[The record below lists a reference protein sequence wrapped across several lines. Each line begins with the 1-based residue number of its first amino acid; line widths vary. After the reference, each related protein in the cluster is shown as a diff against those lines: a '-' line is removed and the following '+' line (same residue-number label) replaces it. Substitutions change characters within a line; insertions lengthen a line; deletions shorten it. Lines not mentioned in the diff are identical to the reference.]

1 MSTQDAVFVTN
12 WTKALPTVVRGER
25 IYLFAEDGTKYID
38 AASGVKVA
46 NLGHGVK
53 EIADAMAAQAQRLAF
68 AYTGAFRN
76 LPQIELGERLV
87 RFAPA
92 GFVKAY
98 FTSGG
103 SEAVEVAIKL
113 ARQYQLAKD
122 RPSRYKVVSR
132 WNSYHGATLGAM
144 SLTGQ
149 PGRRRD
155 YLPLLIDFPHIAPVY
170 CYRCPL
176 GKTYPTC
183 AVACAHELERTIR
196 LEDEASIAGFIAEPV
211 LGSSGNGLNAPP
223 EYFPILRHICDRF
236 DILLIADEVITGV
249 GRTGRN
255 FAIEHWGVTPDL
267 IVTGKGLSGGYAPLG
282 AVLIHQR
289 VWDTLDRGHREGM
302 FLGYTYSGNPVACAT
317 GVAALDYIERHGLV
331 RRAASR
337 GKQLERGL
345 QRLAPRAT
353 VGEIRGKG
361 LLWGIEFVM
370 DKATKAPFRPPGA
383 FANAVA
389 QEALRRG
396 LYINVGSSDMV
407 DGAFGDNIGLAPPL
421 VTTAKKIDQIVEI
434 LDEAIAAAEDTVLNR
449 HAEGLT
455 HAPA

>member
-1 MSTQDAVFVTN
+1 MRRQDPVFLTD
-12 WTKALPTVVRGER
+12 WTKDLPTVVRGEG

-46 NLGHGVK
+46 SLGHGVK
-53 EIADAMAAQAQRLAF
+53 EIVDAMAAQAQRLAF
-68 AYTGAFRN
+68 AYTGAFQN
-76 LPQIELGERLV
+76 LPQIELGKRLV

-149 PGRRRD
+149 PRRRQD
-155 YLPLLIDFPHIAPVY
+155 YLPLLIDFPHILPVY

-176 GKTYPTC
+176 GKSYPAC
-183 AVACAHELERTIR
+183 AVACAHDLERTIR
-196 LEDEASIAGFIAEPV
+196 LEGEASISGFIAEPV
-211 LGSSGNGLNAPP
+211 LGSSGNGLSGPP
-223 EYFPILRHICDRF
+223 EYFPILRDTCDRF

-267 IVTGKGLSGGYAPLG
+267 IVTGKGLSGGYSPLG

-289 VWDTLDRGHREGM
+289 VWEVLEREHREGM

-317 GVAALDYIERHGLV
+317 GVAALDYIERHDLV
-331 RRAASR
+331 GRAAAR
-337 GKQLERGL
+337 GDQLGRRL
-345 QRLAPRAT
+345 QSLAGRAT

-361 LLWGIEFVM
+361 LLWGIEFVA
-370 DKATKAPFRPPGA
+370 DKATRAPFRPPGA

-389 QEALRRG
+389 REALRRG
-396 LYINVGSSDMV
+396 LYLNVGSSDSV
-407 DGAFGDNIGLAPPL
+407 DGAYGDNIGLAPPL
-421 VTTAKKIDQIVEI
+421 VTSAEEIDLIIEI
-434 LDEAIAAAEDTVLNR
+434 LGDAIAAAEATMLHR
-449 HAEGLT
+449 QREGLT